1 MVSQTPRFNLDKYSQ
16 GEDNWSHSD
25 TVDLLDELAVET
37 DVISNRNASGDYDDE
52 LFYATDQK
60 LLYRWDSGQS
70 DWLIEGGVGSSGNR
84 LPSLWADTVN
94 SNVTKHATDISED
107 YTVDS
112 GEGAVFAGPVTGTG
126 SISGNGKISVIQ
138 EGHQFT
144 DNVDAQGNDLNNVG
158 SLNTDDAT
166 NKVIDGKVQAGH
178 PDFANPNDALSFAHN
193 NSYDLI
199 EIPSGNYATE
209 LIPFDSQTIVGH
221 SYDTTIFQGFD
232 DGVNNANNV
241 FIKQIGF
248 NSAGTSINDPLR
260 IRQVDNTAIN
270 CAVFGSDRRAVS
282 LDADRVSVCGVRV
295 PNTVPN
301 NEIEVFGSDCSVE
314 RCVVNGV
321 IVDSGSNTSVGDA
334 NVTY

>member
-37 DVISNRNASGDYDDE
+37 DVIANRSTSGNYDDE

-60 LLYRWDSGQS
+60 LLYRWDTDQT
-70 DWLIEGGVGSSGNR
+70 DWLIEGGLGSSGNR
-84 LPSLWADTVN
+84 LPSLWANTVN

-158 SLNTDDAT
+158 SLNAEIAT
-166 NKVIDGKVQAGH
+166 IDGTDPVSSGPVGDSGQYV
-178 PDFANPNDALSFAHN
+178 PLLNLS
-193 NSYDLI
+193 SDLI
-199 EIPSGNYATE
+199 DVSVTSTSFTDILPQNLILAQSLNQSGLPDN
-209 LIPFDSQTIVGH
+209 I
-221 SYDTTIFQGFD
+221 
-232 DGVNNANNV
+232 DGVAFSLGIRKV
-241 FIKQIGF
+241 ESPAGETIDV
-248 NSAGTSINDPLR
+248 AVRGTSGSTRAEVYSLTDS
-260 IRQVDNTAIN
+260 V
-270 CAVFGSDRRAVS
+270 VF
-282 LDADRVSVCGVRV
+282 
-295 PNTVPN
+295 
-301 NEIEVFGSDCSVE
+301 
-314 RCVVNGV
+314 
-321 IVDSGSNTSVGDA
+321 DSGSQIIDVPFDFGNGLTIESRVSGGTGSVLGVP
-334 NVTY
+334 NVTVWGKKK